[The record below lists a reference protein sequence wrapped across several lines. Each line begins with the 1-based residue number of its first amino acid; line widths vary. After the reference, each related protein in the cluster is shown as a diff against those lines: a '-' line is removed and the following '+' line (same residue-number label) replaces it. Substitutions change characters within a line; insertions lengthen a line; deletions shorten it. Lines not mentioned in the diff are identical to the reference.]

1 MTEVGPS
8 LALITPRASNCISKR
23 ILFCVCVFFNSHVWR
38 CNFAAIEIQ
47 CAISF
52 LGLPAL
58 IVYPWLCASVP
69 GGLEIHNFSP
79 TP

>member
-8 LALITPRASNCISKR
+8 LALIMPRVSNCISKR
-23 ILFCVCVFFNSHVWR
+23 IPFFFFFNSHVWR